1 MYSDDEWV
9 QKVRSNSKTI
19 ITCSER
25 RRRIQSNDVE
35 GVAETIFGENSASAK
50 CFSEEPVKQNSKDP
64 FKIYDLLKKNK
75 SRVEPQV
82 SSLSLSHPPGFSPV
96 GHKAKSDKAHDFG
109 EAIEVL
115 GIDPSP
121 QIDAEVLN
129 APQMVRMEVPNGS
142 VGQSVESK
150 GGSVLGN
157 YGMVFLCIWESS
169 IFKKDYATISDN
181 FVAVYGTW
189 IPCNVKVLLI
199 SIYAPQQPA
208 HKRDLWEYMSTL
220 LGRWSGEVIIMGDFN
235 EVRFKEERVLV
246 TCPGSLFR
254 CDPFWGCYRII
265 NKKRSQLAIRG
276 ILVDGSW
283 HTEPQVVK
291 EAFLNHFEARFKK
304 PIFVGPKI
312 NYPFPNRLSHDQV
325 LDLEREVSRDE
336 IRSAVWNCG
345 DNKSPGPDG
354 YTFEFFKKYWGF
366 IGIDFCEAVEHF
378 FNNGAFAKGCNSSF
392 IALIP
397 KIMDAKLVT
406 DFRPISL
413 IGCVYKVVTKILANR
428 LAMVISNIV
437 SNTQSA
443 FVSERQILDGP
454 FIINEVLHWCKRKNK
469 KAMFFKVDFAK
480 AYDSVRW
487 DYLIDVLE
495 AFGFGMTWC
504 QWIRGLCCFAKASVL
519 VNGSPSREFQFQC
532 GLKQGDPLAPL
543 LFILVMESLHLSF
556 SRVVEAGIF
565 KGIRLNNSISLSHL
579 FYADD
584 ALIVGE
590 WSSDNLRGII
600 NVLKCFFLASG
611 LQINIHKSQLL
622 GVGVSRL
629 DIEAAAASIG
639 CSIMDNQFRYLG
651 VMVGGNTS
659 RHKFWADV
667 VSKLRSRLSKWK
679 TKTLS
684 IGGRLTLLK
693 SVLGASPLYCM
704 SIFKAP
710 KGVLKEMESIR
721 NNFFIGADTADK
733 KITWVAWDKVLA
745 SKKNE
750 GLGVSSY
757 FSLNRALLLKWI
769 WRFISQ
775 DDSLWFQTL
784 KDKGFDFLPLCS
796 KRVGDGNN
804 SRFWLDIWKGDIIL
818 RDKFPRIFALEMDKT
833 ITVAAK
839 MASLV
844 DSSFRRPVRGGIE
857 HVQFNEL
864 RSYIDSVTL
873 SNSHDRWI
881 CNMSGDGIFR
891 VKDIRNSIDDLMLPS
906 WLEPTKWVKYVPI
919 KINIFGWR
927 ARRDCLPTR
936 ANLIRRGVYMEFSN
950 CSICGLYVED
960 THHVL
965 FQCDLA

>member
-1 MYSDDEWV
+1 M
-9 QKVRSNSKTI
+9 
-19 ITCSER
+19 
-25 RRRIQSNDVE
+25 
-35 GVAETIFGENSASAK
+35 
-50 CFSEEPVKQNSKDP
+50 P
-64 FKIYDLLKKNK
+64 
-75 SRVEPQV
+75 
-82 SSLSLSHPPGFSPV
+82 
-96 GHKAKSDKAHDFG
+96 
-109 EAIEVL
+109 
-115 GIDPSP
+115 
-121 QIDAEVLN
+121 
-129 APQMVRMEVPNGS
+129 
-142 VGQSVESK
+142 
-150 GGSVLGN
+150 
-157 YGMVFLCIWESS
+157 
-169 IFKKDYATISDN
+169 
-181 FVAVYGTW
+181 
-189 IPCNVKVLLI
+189 
-199 SIYAPQQPA
+199 PQQPA

-235 EVRFKEERVLV
+235 EVRFKEERRGSGFNQSGARVFNQFITSSGLV
-246 TCPGSLFR
+246 DVKLEGFSFTWSHPSATKMSKLDRFLVSDGIISLFPSITALCLDR
-254 CDPFWGCYRII
+254 HLSDHRPILLRDIQLDFGPTPFRFYYSWRSFSHSDTNGLTRFKKKLQDLKSIIRIWIKDKRATLSNLKHAIEIELRDIDKELDSGYVSDTYLARRLELKGQLHEIKDKEAADFVQKSKVRWAIKGDENSRFFNGII

-283 HTEPQVVK
+283 QTEP
-291 EAFLNHFEARFKK
+291 LFEARFKK
-304 PIFVGPKI
+304 PIFKK
-312 NYPFPNRLSHDQV
+312 PNQLSHDQV

-397 KIMDAKLVT
+397 KIMDAKLVM

-480 AYDSVRW
+480 AYDS
-487 DYLIDVLE
+487 
-495 AFGFGMTWC
+495 
-504 QWIRGLCCFAKASVL
+504 ASVL

-667 VSKLRSRLSKWK
+667 VL
-679 TKTLS
+679 
-684 IGGRLTLLK
+684 GRLTLLK

-745 SKKNE
+745 SRK
-750 GLGVSSY
+750 
-757 FSLNRALLLKWI
+757 RDA
-769 WRFISQ
+769 RFVSQ
-775 DDSLWFQTL
+775 DDSLWFQVMQAIYGPNIDSHSVHLASNWCSILREMQTL
-784 KDKGFDFLPLCS
+784 KDIKIYG
-796 KRVGDGNN
+796 
-804 SRFWLDIWKGDIIL
+804 KGDYNFPSTI
-818 RDKFPRIFALEMDKT
+818 FPRIFALEMDKN
-833 ITVAAK
+833 IIVARENG
-839 MASLV
+839 L
-844 DSSFRRPVRGGIE
+844 SSGFFFRKTVRGGIRKMSSQRAFD
-857 HVQFNEL
+857 HILIRYPSLIPMIDGYAIVWWWWYPLDVQ
-864 RSYIDSVTL
+864 
-873 SNSHDRWI
+873 
-881 CNMSGDGIFR
+881 
-891 VKDIRNSIDDLMLPS
+891 DIRNSIDDLMLPS
-906 WLEPTKWVKYVPI
+906 WLEPTKWVKWWGLDWQTWSSFSTWDAWFSSIRLAPNNKKLLEGVFYVAWWSIWVFRNRLLFDDKAP
-919 KINIFGWR
+919 
-927 ARRDCLPTR
+927 ARSMIVDDIMSLSFLWCKNRLGIDFKPDKLYT
-936 ANLIRRGVYMEFSN
+936 S
-950 CSICGLYVED
+950 GLVFD
-960 THHVL
+960 SADIM
-965 FQCDLA
+965 Q